1 MGYPSGMA
9 KVLISIPDDLL
20 VRVDREA
27 ARRST
32 SRSGLLQAAVR
43 RELGWPDAEEID
55 AAIDRGRAAL
65 ASTGPFESRELI
77 RADRDDRDARDRRR

>member
-1 MGYPSGMA
+1 MA

-43 RELGWPDAEEID
+43 REL
-55 AAIDRGRAAL
+55 
-65 ASTGPFESRELI
+65 
-77 RADRDDRDARDRRR
+77 

>member
-1 MGYPSGMA
+1 MA

-32 SRSGLLQAAVR
+32 SRSGLLQTAVR

-65 ASTGPFESRELI
+65 ASTESFESTEMI

>member
-1 MGYPSGMA
+1 MA

-43 RELGWPDAEEID
+43 RELGWPDAAEID

-65 ASTGPFESRELI
+65 ASAGSFESRELI